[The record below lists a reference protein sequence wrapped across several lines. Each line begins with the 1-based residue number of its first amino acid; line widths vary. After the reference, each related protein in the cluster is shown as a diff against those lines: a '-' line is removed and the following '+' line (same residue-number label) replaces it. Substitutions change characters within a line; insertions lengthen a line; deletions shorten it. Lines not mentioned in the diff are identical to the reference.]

1 MSGKEKKQRREEPVS
16 EEELQQ
22 MAVQAGLKN
31 LASQPGLRN
40 YAVLI
45 MNNIDNEKIYS
56 FTEGIKKELKEKN
69 VPYKQQNKLIYK
81 NIANY
86 VASGNALKD
95 KTIQTLFD
103 KGHGEKLNQGV
114 LEKLVEFFKPNKFE
128 GGKYFEKARSA
139 YGDMY
144 DILSQDEVAQSE
156 IPELAKAAKAMKM
169 YGFLDI
175 ALKNFKAHGMIDDKM
190 YKTLS
195 QELYKKT
202 AIKSEEGRKG
212 LENYIL
218 SKDVKEEK
226 EEENKAVVNM
236 AASIIGF
243 FGIMLMV
250 FNLTITG
257 NVIGGDSSITSGIV
271 GVFMI
276 FFALLLFVRPLKRS
290 FKK

>member
-1 MSGKEKKQRREEPVS
+1 MPEKGKKQRREGPVS

-31 LASQPGLRN
+31 LVRQPGLRD
-40 YAVLI
+40 YIPLI
-45 MNNIDNEKIYS
+45 MNNIDDKKIYS
-56 FTEGIKKELKEKN
+56 FTEEIKKELKAKN
-69 VPYKQQNKLIYK
+69 IPYKQQNELIYK

-103 KGHGEKLNQGV
+103 KGHEEKLNQSV
-114 LEKLVEFFKPNKFE
+114 LEKIVEFFKPNKFE

-144 DILSQDEVAQSE
+144 DILSQNEVAQSE

-175 ALKNFKAHGMIDDKM
+175 ALKNFKAHGMMDDKM

-202 AIKSEEGRKG
+202 VIKSEEGRKG

-218 SKDVKEEK
+218 SKDVKEEEK
-226 EEENKAVVNM
+226 EKVVKNI

-257 NVIGGDSSITSGIV
+257 NVIGGDPRITSGIV

-276 FFALLLFVRPLKRS
+276 FFALLLFIRPLKRS

>member
-1 MSGKEKKQRREEPVS
+1 MQEKEKKQRREGPVS

-45 MNNIDNEKIYS
+45 MNNIDNDKIYS
-56 FTEGIKKELKEKN
+56 FTEEVKKELKAKN
-69 VPYKQQNKLIYK
+69 IPYKQQNKLIYK

-103 KGHGEKLNQGV
+103 KGHEGKLDQSV
-114 LEKLVEFFKPNKFE
+114 LEKIVEFFKPNKFE
-128 GGKYFEKARSA
+128 GQEYFKKARKA

-144 DILSQDEVAQSE
+144 DILSQDEVAQNE
-156 IPELAKAAKAMKM
+156 IPELTKAAKAMKM

-175 ALKNFKAHGMIDDKM
+175 ALKNFKAHGMMDDKM

-195 QELYKKT
+195 QELYKNT
-202 AIKSEEGRKG
+202 AIKSASGMKG

-226 EEENKAVVNM
+226 EEKEKVVQM
-236 AASIIGF
+236 RAASIIGF

-276 FFALLLFVRPLKRS
+276 FFALLLFIRPLKRS
-290 FKK
+290 FKN